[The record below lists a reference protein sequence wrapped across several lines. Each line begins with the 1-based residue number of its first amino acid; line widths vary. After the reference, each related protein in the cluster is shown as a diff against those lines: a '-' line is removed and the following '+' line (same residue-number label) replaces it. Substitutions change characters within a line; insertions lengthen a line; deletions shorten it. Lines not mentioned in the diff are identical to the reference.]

1 MIGRLRPL
9 LLACL
14 WLLSLFP
21 LAANAWNAAGHR
33 LVARIAWDQLDPP
46 TRTRIS
52 DLLQAHPDIGRWQT
66 RSGTGARDIFIE
78 TSTWADEL
86 RGDRRFFS
94 PGQEDPTP
102 WIAGFPD
109 MERHTDWHYV
119 NRPLT
124 FGDEETTGDRGQ
136 LDTQLGLLA
145 TQLRTRHTTPSERAY
160 TLVWLIHLVADAH
173 QPLHAIPPPRS
184 AVTGYELQVADP
196 TRRGNR
202 IITLHAFWDDLAG
215 PSRLSRGALD
225 QLAQEWMSTSPS
237 AERQSTRFAPE
248 EWIAEDLPLARW
260 AVTIDAQEQPV
271 VLSEDYRLRAAQVA
285 RQRIVMA
292 AYRLADLLKRQV
304 R

>member
-33 LVARIAWDQLDPP
+33 LVARIAWDLLDPP

-52 DLLQAHPDIGRWQT
+52 DLLQAHPDIGLWQT
-66 RSGTGARDIFIE
+66 RSGTGARDIFID

-94 PGQEDPTP
+94 PAQEDPTP

-145 TQLRTRHTTPSERAY
+145 TQLGTRHTTPSERAY
-160 TLVWLIHLVADAH
+160 ALVWLIHLVADAH
-173 QPLHAIPPPRS
+173 QPLHAVIPVRS
-184 AVTGYELQVADP
+184 AVTGNELLVIAP
-196 TRRGNR
+196 SGARKVP
-202 IITLHAFWDDLAG
+202 TLHAFWDDLPG
-215 PSRLSRGALD
+215 PSRMTRDALD
-225 QLAQEWMSTSPS
+225 RLAGEWRVAAPSEARHSLRFSP
-237 AERQSTRFAPE
+237 EQ
-248 EWIAEDLPLARW
+248 WIAEDKAIARW
-260 AVTIDAQEQPV
+260 AVDIDTREQPAL
-271 VLSEDYRLRAAQVA
+271 LSEAYRQQAALVS
-285 RQRIVMA
+285 RERITIA
-292 AYRLADLLKRQV
+292 AYRLADLLQRQI

>member
-14 WLLSLFP
+14 WLLSLLPF
-21 LAANAWNAAGHR
+21 AANAWNAAGHR
-33 LVARIAWDQLDPP
+33 LVARIAWDLLDPP

-66 RSGTGARDIFIE
+66 RSGTGARDIFID

-119 NRPLT
+119 NRPQT
-124 FGDEETTGDRGQ
+124 PGNDSAAAERGQ
-136 LDTQLGLLA
+136 LDTQLDELTLQLGSRHA
-145 TQLRTRHTTPSERAY
+145 TSAERVYA
-160 TLVWLIHLVADAH
+160 LVWLIHLVADAH
-173 QPLHAIPPPRS
+173 QPLHAVIPARS
-184 AVTGYELQVADP
+184 PVTGNELLVFAP
-196 TRRGNR
+196 SGARKVL
-202 IITLHAFWDDLAG
+202 TLHAFWDELPG
-215 PSRLSRGALD
+215 PSRMSRDALD
-225 QLAQEWMSTSPS
+225 ELAREWTLASPS
-237 AERQSTRFAPE
+237 EESRLVRSTPE
-248 EWIAEDLPLARW
+248 EWIAEDLAIARW
-260 AVTIDAQEQPV
+260 AVDIGTQEQPAK
-271 VLSEDYRLRAAQVA
+271 LTEDYRLGAAQVA
-285 RQRIVMA
+285 RQRITIA